1 MMGGNVFT
9 APLLLSLFLTL
20 YAWYYRVIDL
30 ETLDL
35 GLTPEEQELSEKST
49 RDPNLE
55 HYHSKESKSIEA
67 EITEVLE
74 SQSKRQKLDHH
85 RASDNNINNDE
96 AKEGKHDAEEMEGE
110 GDEEIDEE
118 KFQQQL
124 SNRIRNRPKSS
135 VNGIYQMHSGRP
147 IFTMKGHTA
156 FLTFAIRSFS

>member
-1 MMGGNVFT
+1 M
-9 APLLLSLFLTL
+9 
-20 YAWYYRVIDL
+20 
-30 ETLDL
+30 
-35 GLTPEEQELSEKST
+35 GLTPEEQELNEKST

-55 HYHSKESKSIEA
+55 HYHSKDSKSIET

-74 SQSKRQKLDHH
+74 SQSKRRKLDHP
-85 RASDNNINNDE
+85 SDNLNNE
-96 AKEGKHDAEEMEGE
+96 GSKESNHDAEEMEENKADGE
-110 GDEEIDEE
+110 DDEHVDEE

-135 VNGIYQMHSGRP
+135 VNGTYQMHSGRP